1 MNDFVKK
8 ERECPDKY
16 YGKIDYV
23 FSKDGA
29 FIFACALAGMG
40 LFIFL
45 RTIVSMF
52 GFVRFEELYAAYSFI
67 GYGSIATGLV
77 NLFFG
82 GLETLLLG
90 SISVSIFSIIV
101 AVKHENREKIDK
113 YLKWIKKLLIFLWF
127 FILIMFALT
136 VTSAWLLD
144 DAYRVIR
151 KFNSSVE
158 YNASWLLVSAGI
170 YGFIAFTVQDIFIN
184 MVANLE
190 NTVNGKPSERE
201 VKYWEIAVILVGGL
215 FIAGELVLSI
225 IDIINF
231 NYNNVQ
237 EMPERFALLLIN
249 TVIYAIAV
257 TVLMFF
263 IKMFIDYI
271 WFFEEDFD
279 YFEDFYD
286 EFEDFEETEKFE
298 SRVFKNEPVHFGRTE
313 GYQLTFEIP
322 HTEYPKE
329 SAGGVNE

>member
-1 MNDFVKK
+1 
-8 ERECPDKY
+8 
-16 YGKIDYV
+16 
-23 FSKDGA
+23 
-29 FIFACALAGMG
+29 
-40 LFIFL
+40 
-45 RTIVSMF
+45 MF
-52 GFVRFEELYAAYSFI
+52 GFVRFEEFYAAYSFI

-144 DAYRVIR
+144 DAYRAIR

-190 NTVNGKPSERE
+190 NTVNGKPSERDGFGADKGE
-201 VKYWEIAVILVGGL
+201 HPGQPLLSLGKRQCLHALHIPRNLPLRRGGKRR
-215 FIAGELVLSI
+215 I
-225 IDIINF
+225 
-231 NYNNVQ
+231 
-237 EMPERFALLLIN
+237 PRP
-249 TVIYAIAV
+249 YA
-257 TVLMFF
+257 
-263 IKMFIDYI
+263 
-271 WFFEEDFD
+271 
-279 YFEDFYD
+279 
-286 EFEDFEETEKFE
+286 ETGR
-298 SRVFKNEPVHFGRTE
+298 SDGLEPYGRR
-313 GYQLTFEIP
+313 
-322 HTEYPKE
+322 
-329 SAGGVNE
+329 A